1 MLTETKK
8 STPLRSS
15 LRELIR
21 AVAYL
26 IVCGL
31 CLAAIFYLYVVG
43 SSFQFPH
50 ALDLLIGIIL
60 FAATFYFF
68 SKRTSRAIALIVG
81 AALYFALFMANSL
94 KSQVTFFPITLTDIK
109 AVGQSPLDFLIAF
122 GVSPWIRDTTFY
134 AAAFGTSTLLLVF
147 GTIFWRLRLDGWMRM
162 AVRGAVVVASF
173 LFAYTTVVD
182 AVKEYRVRADVP
194 IWNGEGLVQLSND
207 TGLLAFL
214 AFTNYIESNA
224 RVEFFATRTPNDSE
238 VSEGVTASLKKWI
251 NASALNSEL
260 PNIVVVHAEST
271 FDVNDVLKLT
281 KAVSSPIFYTTYP
294 PDPTAQFRSP
304 ALANTIGGGS
314 WVSEFE
320 VVNGVDTRLF
330 GVLGRYTHYSLS
342 AYTNKNFIRYL
353 NSKGYH
359 TSVFANVTGDFFN
372 YGAGY
377 QNYGY
382 SKFWG
387 PYDMKISEGTD
398 VEIMRKA
405 LAAEPNLGGSPFYK
419 HILLT
424 ENHSPHPCLA
434 KYEDDI
440 ADVSLSGNPS
450 PAQNCALRTY
460 LTRLKSTEKAVQIA
474 HNFLKDEET
483 RTGRPYVLLV
493 YGDHQP
499 WQFVGRTSNEWTL
512 GLSFDDF
519 RKDESRRHV
528 PLVVF
533 SSKPD
538 PFACC
543 SGEIVPLTLSPTLMS
558 AYTASSVEDIYLPEN
573 LYARDVCG
581 PDWIG
586 DLVGD
591 AAYYDPKTSDLS
603 RRCLQF
609 DTILAALQNRSV
621 FEHYLIAPTTQ

>member
-1 MLTETKK
+1 MLKETKK
-8 STPLRSS
+8 STPIRSS
-15 LRELIR
+15 LMELIR
-21 AVAYL
+21 AAAYL
-26 IVCGL
+26 MVCGL
-31 CLAAIFYLYVVG
+31 CLAAIYYLYVVG

-50 ALDLLIGIIL
+50 ALDVLIGIIL
-60 FAATFYFF
+60 LSSVFYFF
-68 SKRTSRAIALIVG
+68 SRRTYFAIVLIIGVL
-81 AALYFALFMANSL
+81 LYSALFMANSI
-94 KSQVTFFPITLTDIK
+94 KSEVTFFPLTLTDIK
-109 AVGQSPLDFLIAF
+109 AAGQSPLDFLIAF
-122 GVSPWIRDTTFY
+122 GVSSWIRDAAFY
-134 AAAFGTSTLLLVF
+134 AAAIFAFVLSLVL
-147 GTIFWRLRLDGWMRM
+147 GTILWRLPLHGWLRV
-162 AVRGAVVVASF
+162 AVRSTVVAVSF
-173 LFAYTTVVD
+173 IFAYTAVVG
-182 AVKEYRVRADVP
+182 AVKDYRVRAEVP

-207 TGLLAFL
+207 TGILAFL
-214 AFTNYIESNA
+214 AFTNSFESTA
-224 RVEFFATRTPNDSE
+224 RVEYFTKRPPNGPE

-251 NASALNSEL
+251 NASALNDKL

-281 KAVSSPIFYTTYP
+281 KTVSSPIFYTSYP
-294 PDPTAQFRSP
+294 EDPTAQFRSP
-304 ALANTIGGGS
+304 ALANTMGGGS

-320 VVNGVDTRLF
+320 VINGVDTRLF

-342 AYTNKNFIRYL
+342 GYTNKNFVRYL

-359 TSVFANVTGDFFN
+359 ASVYANVSGDFFN

-382 SKFWG
+382 SEFWG
-387 PYDMKISEGTD
+387 PNELKISEGTD

-405 LAAEPNLGGSPFYK
+405 LAAESSPSGSPFYK
-419 HILLT
+419 HVLLT
-424 ENHSPHPCLA
+424 ENHSPHPCLE
-434 KYEDDI
+434 KYDDDI
-440 ADVSLSGNPS
+440 AAVSLAGNPS
-450 PAQNCALRTY
+450 PAQNCAVRTY

-474 HNFLKDEET
+474 HDFLKDEES

-499 WQFVGRTSNEWTL
+499 WQFVGRTTNEWTL

-519 RKDESRRHV
+519 RKDESRRHI

-543 SGEIVPLTLSPTLMS
+543 SGEIVPLTISPTLMS
-558 AYTASSVEDIYLPEN
+558 AYTASSMEDIYLPEN

-591 AAYYDPKTSDLS
+591 AAYYDTTTSDLS
-603 RRCLQF
+603 RRCAQF
-609 DTILAALQNRSV
+609 DSILAAFQERSV
-621 FEHYLIAPTTQ
+621 FEHHLIAPKTQ